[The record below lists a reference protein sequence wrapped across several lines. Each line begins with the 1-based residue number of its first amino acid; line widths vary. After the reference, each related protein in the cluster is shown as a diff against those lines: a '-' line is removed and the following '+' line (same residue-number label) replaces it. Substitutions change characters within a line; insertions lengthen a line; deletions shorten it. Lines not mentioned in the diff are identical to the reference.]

1 MPGGR
6 HYDHE
11 VGDAYRDQVAE
22 YLDANFRRF
31 GLEVFVEVE
40 FGKTVIG
47 KNRRLDLL
55 VLRETDQKALGL
67 ECKFQSSS
75 GTTDEKI
82 PYTLADL
89 DAMWIEGA
97 LVYGGSGW
105 SPGVLHTLQASRRA
119 VRCEAGEDLARTKST
134 LELDHVVASVFGQ
147 RLVLDTRPTRDHGI
161 KAARRSAAS
170 KRKSDPSTRQPSRTA
185 GPRGSSNATTTN
197 AAQRRPGT
205 APPHPDRITAPA
217 LLLRRS
223 PVQAG
228 GSVLPS

>member
-82 PYTLADL
+82 PYALADL

-105 SPGVLHTLQASRRA
+105 SPGVQHTLQASRRA

-134 LELDHVVASVFGQ
+134 LELDHVVASVFGLWSLILP
-147 RLVLDTRPTRDHGI
+147 RSKMLRPNPQMELPSAGFSRAKSQNRRPRK
-161 KAARRSAAS
+161 KAS
-170 KRKSDPSTRQPSRTA
+170 
-185 GPRGSSNATTTN
+185 GSS
-197 AAQRRPGT
+197 
-205 APPHPDRITAPA
+205 
-217 LLLRRS
+217 
-223 PVQAG
+223 
-228 GSVLPS
+228 